1 MSTTTKIENIIAI
14 ASFARRVQALRDEA
28 GAAGDTLTMRDCER
42 VLDGR
47 RAGAAE
53 RRVARVLLAAE
64 AQADS

>member
-1 MSTTTKIENIIAI
+1 MSTTTKIDTVISSAD
-14 ASFARRVQALRDEA
+14 FARRVKALCDEA

-53 RRVARVLLAAE
+53 RRVAHVLLAAE